1 MRPFLITVGILA
13 WAFGMAVLFIF
24 TENGGVMT
32 AIAAGVFAGVGVLAL
47 ASERVLK
54 TLEDIRDGVVVPSRR
69 TVVAREESVRTAAA
83 GI

>member
-32 AIAAGVFAGVGVLAL
+32 AIAAGVFAGIGLVAL
-47 ASERVLK
+47 VAERILK
-54 TLEDIRDGVVVPSRR
+54 TLEDIRDGVVVPPRRVIREEPTR
-69 TVVAREESVRTAAA
+69 TVAA
-83 GI
+83 GV